1 MIAAPLAAL
10 ALSACGGRKS
20 GDTANGLKILLRGNG
35 PDPDSLDPH
44 KARSMEAT
52 VVLRDLFEGLTRLDR
67 NAAPIPAAAES
78 WTVSDDGLVYTFRLR
93 PNLKWSNGDPVVAQD
108 FAAGLRRLVDP
119 ATASQYAQI
128 VDVIRNAGDI
138 IAGKKPV
145 DSLGVATPDDATVV
159 ITLSG
164 PAPYLPGL
172 LAFPSCAPLHRASL
186 AKLGERFARAGEQV
200 SNGAFV
206 LAEWLQGSHIRAAR
220 NPHYWNNAANRID
233 AVKFLQIADEN
244 AELRAYRAGELHM
257 TAVVPRGQFDWIR
270 ENLAQELHVSPQLTT
285 YYYGFNLD
293 RPLFRDVRIRRAL
306 SLVIDRERLAGSVL
320 RVGEL
325 PAYGWVPPGIFNYA
339 SQAFDYSAAPMPAR
353 IAEAQALLAAAGYT
367 RDKPLRFELRY
378 NNGEVHTKVAVAVA
392 SMWKEALGVD
402 AQLSGVEFK
411 SLMQDVDRRDVDVY
425 RLSWVGDYND
435 PYTFLQYLKSDFGIN
450 LPHYKSGAYDA
461 LLDAGLEADR
471 RCQAPCA
478 ARERRARRTRRSSAH
493 PAVFLREQAPGQTRG
508 QGLVRQRDERPVFAG
523 PRACLHQSRRLKS
536 RRQPREATS
545 DTALAGVA
553 YVDPSA
559 APTSG

>member
-1 MIAAPLAAL
+1 MGNISRRDLIAAQLAAL
-10 ALSACGGRKS
+10 ALGACGGRKP
-20 GDTANGLKILLRGNG
+20 GDTPNGQKILLRGNG

-67 NAAPIPAAAES
+67 NAAPIPGAASS
-78 WTVSDDGLVYTFRLR
+78 WTASDDGLVYTFRLR

-128 VDVIRNAGDI
+128 VDVIRDAGDI

-145 DSLGVATPDDATVV
+145 DSLGVATPDDATV
-159 ITLSG
+159 IINLAG
-164 PAPYLPGL
+164 PASYLPGL

-186 AKLGERFARAGEQV
+186 ARLGDRFARAGEQI
-200 SNGAFV
+200 SNGPFV
-206 LAEWLQGSHIRAAR
+206 LAEWLQGSYIRAAR

-270 ENLAQELHVSPQLTT
+270 DNLASELHVSPQLTT

-293 RPLFRDVRIRRAL
+293 RSLFRDVRIRRAL

-325 PAYGWVPPGIFNYA
+325 PAYGWVPPGILNYA
-339 SQAFDYSAAPMPAR
+339 SQAFDYSSTPMSAR

-367 RDKPLRFELRY
+367 RDRPLSFELRY

-402 AQLSGVEFK
+402 ARLAGVEFK

-450 LPHYKSGAYDA
+450 LPHYKSAAYDA
-461 LLDAGLEADR
+461 LLDNASKQTDATR
-471 RCQAPCA
+471 
-478 ARERRARRTRRSSAH
+478 RRALLESA
-493 PAVFLREQAPGQTRG
+493 
-508 QGLVRQRDERPVFAG
+508 ERV
-523 PRACLHQSRRLKS
+523 
-536 RRQPREATS
+536 
-545 DTALAGVA
+545 ALADHPLIPLYF
-553 YVDPSA
+553 YVNKHLVKPEVRGWYDNVMNVLYSQDLDL
-559 APTSG
+559 APTNPGS